1 MTQILKIDS
10 SIFGEGGVST
20 QLTNEVVRHIHTTV
34 DNAQIMTRDLSNREI
49 PHFTA
54 ETINAISN
62 NEAELADTLIHEV
75 QNADIVV
82 MGVPMYNFGVPSQLK
97 AWFDHIARA
106 GVTFKYTENGP
117 VGLLDNK
124 KVYVVTTRGGIHKNQ
139 ATDIEVPFLKT
150 ILGFVG
156 LTDVEFIFAEGLNM
170 GDNIREKAIDDAK
183 HHIETLFAQEEL
195 SA

>member
-170 GDNIREKAIDDAK
+170 GDNIREKAIHDAK
-183 HHIETLFAQEEL
+183 HHIEKLFAQEEL